1 MKIEKF
7 NEGVE
12 DSKKEYPYELKD
24 NGELIKTV
32 EFNAQRLPHGKCV
45 YLTDAEYDRLK
56 DLSENTK
63 KMCDTFDDAKKQ
75 YILLL
80 RGAIQ
85 KVKSDSNES
94 K

>member
-7 NEGVE
+7 NEGIE
-12 DSKKEYPYELKD
+12 DSKKQYPYELTD
-24 NGELIKTV
+24 NGELIKTI

-56 DLSENTK
+56 VLSENTK
-63 KMCDTFDDAKKQ
+63 EMCHNLDEMKKQ
-75 YILLL
+75 YILIL

-85 KVKSDSNES
+85 KVKSDS

>member
-1 MKIEKF
+1 MQKKF
-7 NEGVE
+7 
-12 DSKKEYPYELKD
+12 KKQES
-24 NGELIKTV
+24 NFSELIKTI

-56 DLSENTK
+56 VLSENTK
-63 KMCDTFDDAKKQ
+63 EMCHNLDEMKKQ
-75 YILLL
+75 YILIL

-85 KVKSDSNES
+85 KVKSDS